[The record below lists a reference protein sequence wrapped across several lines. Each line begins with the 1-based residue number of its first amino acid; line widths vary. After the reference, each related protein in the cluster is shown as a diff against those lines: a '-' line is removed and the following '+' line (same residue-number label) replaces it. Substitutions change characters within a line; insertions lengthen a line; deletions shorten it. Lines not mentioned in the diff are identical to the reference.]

1 MVQKVGLNLL
11 LLFIF
16 ATIILAAS
24 SSRILKESIDETS
37 VKNLPSQDAMD
48 DEEFS
53 IERRINL
60 VLDYLPPKTHP
71 PIHPINN
78 TTDHI

>member
-1 MVQKVGLNLL
+1 MVQKVAFNLL

-37 VKNLPSQDAMD
+37 VKNLPSQDASNIAMD

-71 PIHPINN
+71 PIHP
-78 TTDHI
+78 